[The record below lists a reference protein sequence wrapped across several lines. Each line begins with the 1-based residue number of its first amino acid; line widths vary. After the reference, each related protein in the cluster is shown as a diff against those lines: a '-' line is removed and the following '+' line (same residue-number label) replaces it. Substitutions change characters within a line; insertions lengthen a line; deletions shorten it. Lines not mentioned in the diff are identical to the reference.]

1 MTPQHETWIAL
12 IRAIGPLTH
21 KKMSMAQLRAG
32 CVEAGFKDVRTILAT
47 GNVVFSSDL
56 PESENHH
63 ILTTVIG
70 AHDLQNEVFLRQ
82 PKDLRQVLLEDPFPE
97 ASIER
102 PNHMLVLFMA
112 MTPSPSHIAAV
123 ESFDEPERIKVHGRE
138 AYIDYRNGVAG
149 SKLTPARLEKL
160 LGRSGTARNWNTIE
174 KLINE
179 TSSSP
184 DNS

>member
-1 MTPQHETWIAL
+1 MKSQNGNWIAL

-32 CVEAGFKDVRTILAT
+32 CVEAGFKGVRTVLAT

-56 PESENHH
+56 LESEIRHTFASL
-63 ILTTVIG
+63 IA

-82 PKDLRQVLLEDPFPE
+82 PEDLKQVFLEDPFPE

-102 PNHMLVLFMA
+102 PNHLLVLFMSTTP
-112 MTPSPSHIAAV
+112 TPSQIATV
-123 ESFDEPERIKVHGRE
+123 ESSDGPERVKVNGKE
-138 AYIDYRNGVAG
+138 AYIDYKNGVAR
-149 SKLTPARLEKL
+149 SKLAPARLEKL
-160 LGRSGTARNWNTIE
+160 LGRSGTARNWNTIR

-179 TSSSP
+179 ASSLS
-184 DNS
+184 DNA